1 MYGGIILRALK
12 AIFDK
17 VLAVLL
23 SVTLLSMIFVALLG
37 VFTRLILKNQA
48 SFTTEYLRYALLWSS
63 LLAGA
68 YGFGEKGH
76 ISITFVKDK
85 FKGNAQIIL
94 NVITELAIIFF
105 AATILIYG
113 GIQGVKLGMN
123 EISPTLY
130 IKVGY
135 IYTVLPISGV
145 FVIFY
150 SIVNIMN
157 LFEKKKI

>member
-1 MYGGIILRALK
+1 M
-12 AIFDK
+12 
-17 VLAVLL
+17 
-23 SVTLLSMIFVALLG
+23 
-37 VFTRLILKNQA
+37 
-48 SFTTEYLRYALLWSS
+48 
-63 LLAGA
+63 
-68 YGFGEKGH
+68 
-76 ISITFVKDK
+76 KDK

-145 FVIFY
+145 FVTQLAEKSARKKL
-150 SIVNIMN
+150 SI
-157 LFEKKKI
+157 LQSRHFRHCL